1 MKKSLLMFILLVSV
15 VSIKCQNDM
24 KTEYNKLTEE
34 EKRVIINKG
43 TERPFTGKYDKYF
56 ENGIYSCKQCN
67 SPLYKSD
74 SKFDS
79 GCGWPAFDD
88 EIEGAVK
95 HIPDKDGMRT
105 EIVCANCGGHLGHVF
120 EGEGFTETNTRHCV
134 NSISLNF
141 EAVETKSPQD
151 SGYETAVF
159 AAGCFWG
166 VEHHMKLAKG
176 VISTEVGYIGGKT
189 ENPTYKEVCYM
200 NTGHAEAVKVVFDPT
215 IITFEDLAKLFFEIH
230 DPGQLNRQGPDVGDQ
245 YRSEIYYYNEAQKQ
259 TSQMLIEI
267 LKSKGY
273 SVVTKL
279 SPATE
284 FYPAEDYHQDYYQK
298 SNSNPYCHFYQ
309 KKF

>member
-1 MKKSLLMFILLVSV
+1 
-15 VSIKCQNDM
+15 M

>member
-200 NTGHAEAVKVVFDPT
+200 NTGHAEAVKVVFDPNL
-215 IITFEDLAKLFFEIH
+215 ITFEDLAKLFFEIH

-245 YRSEIYYYNEAQKQ
+245 YRSEIYYFNEAQKQ
-259 TSQMLIEI
+259 TSQILIEI